1 MIYDCLI
8 VGAGPGGLSSALYFG
23 RAGVSTLIIEKSA
36 PGGKVITTSSVE
48 NYPGVLSTTGV
59 NLALNMM
66 NQIKPYNI
74 PFKYE
79 EVLEITKENDLFIT
93 KTNKDTYVSKY
104 VIVST
109 GTINKKLNVPGEM
122 KFTNRGVS
130 YCAVCDGMLYK
141 DKEVLV
147 VGAGNSAF
155 EESLYLAKICK
166 KVSIVHRNQNFKA
179 SNELIEKVKK
189 TENIKLITDTIVTSF
204 NGDDKLTSVTLKT
217 NEEEYEYNVDG
228 VFIYIGF
235 IPCTNFLNSFD
246 VLDNNGFIII
256 NQDCETKESGLY
268 ACGDSTNNIVKQIG
282 CAVGNGITAANIIIK
297 KL

>member
-8 VGAGPGGLSSALYFG
+8 VGAGPGGLSAALYFG
-23 RAGVSTLIIEKSA
+23 RAGVSTIIIEKSA

-48 NYPGVLSTTGV
+48 NYPGVVSSTGP

-66 NQIKPYNI
+66 AQIKPYSI

-79 EVLEITKENDLFIT
+79 EVIEITKDNDLFIT
-93 KTNKDTYVSKY
+93 KTNQNTYTSKY

-109 GTINKKLNVPGEM
+109 GTINRQLGVAGEM
-122 KFTNRGVS
+122 KYMNRGVS
-130 YCAVCDGMLYK
+130 YCAICDGMLYK
-141 DKEVLV
+141 DKEVMV

-166 KVSIVHRNQNFKA
+166 KVSIVHRSTSFRA
-179 SNELIEKVKK
+179 SAELIEKVKN
-189 TENIKLITDTIVTSF
+189 TENIKLITDTTVESF
-204 NGDDKLTSVTLKT
+204 NGDNILKSVTLKHLDSK
-217 NEEEYEYNVDG
+217 EEYMVDG

-235 IPCTNFLNSFD
+235 IPCTDFLKEFN
-246 VLDNNGFIII
+246 VLDDAGFIKVDQ
-256 NQDCETKESGLY
+256 NCETSVEGLY
-268 ACGDSTNNIVKQIG
+268 AVGDCTNHVVKQIG
-282 CAVGNGITAANIIIK
+282 CAVGHGITASNIIIK

>member
-23 RAGVSTLIIEKSA
+23 RAGVSTIIIEKSA

-59 NLALNMM
+59 SLALNMM
-66 NQIKPYNI
+66 NQLKPYNI

-79 EVLEITKENDLFIT
+79 EVLEITKEKDLFVT
-93 KTNKDTYVSKY
+93 KTNKDTYISKY

-109 GTINKKLNVPGEM
+109 GTINKQLNVPGEAKYM
-122 KFTNRGVS
+122 NRGVS

-166 KVSIVHRNQNFKA
+166 KVTIVHRSQTFRAA
-179 SNELIEKVKK
+179 SELIEKVKN
-189 TENIKLITDTIVTSF
+189 TSNIELLTDTVVTSF
-204 NGDDKLTSVTLKT
+204 NGDDVLKSVTLKDL
-217 NEEEYEYNVDG
+217 NNEYEYNVDG

-235 IPCTNFLNSFD
+235 IPCTNFLSNLD
-246 VLDNNGFIII
+246 VLDEAGFIKI
-256 NQDCETKESGLY
+256 NQECETKISGLY
-268 ACGDSTNNIVKQIG
+268 ACGDATNNVVKQIG
-282 CAVGNGITAANIIIK
+282 CAVGNGITASNIIIK

>member
-8 VGAGPGGLSSALYFG
+8 VGAGPGGLSAALYFG
-23 RAGVSTLIIEKSA
+23 RAGVSTIIIEKSA

-48 NYPGVLSTTGV
+48 NYPGVVSTTGAG
-59 NLALNMM
+59 LALNMM
-66 NQIKPYNI
+66 AQLKPYNI

-79 EVLEITKENDLFIT
+79 EVIEITKENDLFIT
-93 KTNKDTYVSKY
+93 KTNRDTYTSKY

-109 GTINKKLNVPGEM
+109 GTINRSLGVAGEM
-122 KFTNRGVS
+122 KFMSRGVS

-141 DKEVLV
+141 DKEVMV

-166 KVSIVHRNQNFKA
+166 QVSIVHRSTTFRA
-179 SNELIEKVKK
+179 SAELIEKVKN
-189 TENIKLITDTIVTSF
+189 TENIKLITDTTVESF
-204 NGDDKLTSVTLKT
+204 NGNNILESVTLKHLDSI
-217 NEEEYEYNVDG
+217 EEYKVDG

-235 IPCTNFLNSFD
+235 IPCTDFLKDFN
-246 VLDNNGFIII
+246 VLDEAGFIKI
-256 NQDCETKESGLY
+256 NQDCETSVDGLY
-268 ACGDSTNNIVKQIG
+268 AVGDCTNHVVKQIG
-282 CAVGNGITAANIIIK
+282 CAVGHGITASNIIIK

>member
-8 VGAGPGGLSSALYFG
+8 VGAGPGGLSAALYFG
-23 RAGVSTLIIEKSA
+23 RAGVSTIIIEKSA

-48 NYPGVLSTTGV
+48 NYPGVPSTTGA
-59 NLALNMM
+59 NLALAMM
-66 NQIKPYNI
+66 SQLKPYNI

-79 EVLEITKENDLFIT
+79 EVLGIKKENDLFIT
-93 KTNKDTYVSKY
+93 KTNYGTYSSKF

-109 GTINKKLNVPGEM
+109 GTINRTLGAPGEM
-122 KFTNRGVS
+122 RYMNRGVS

-166 KVSIVHRNQNFKA
+166 KVTIVHRTTNFRA
-179 SNELIEKVKK
+179 SLELIEKVKN
-189 TENIKLITDTIVTSF
+189 TENITLITDTTIESF
-204 NGDDKLTSVTLKT
+204 NGDDVLKSVTLKGIDNT
-217 NEEEYEYNVDG
+217 YEYMVDG

-235 IPCTNFLNSFD
+235 TPCTTFLKDFD
-246 VLDNNGFIII
+246 VLDNAGFIVI
-256 NQDCETKESGLY
+256 NQDCETNVEGLF
-268 ACGDSTNNIVKQIG
+268 AVGDCTNHLVKQIG
-282 CAVGNGITAANIIIK
+282 CAVGHGITAANIIIK